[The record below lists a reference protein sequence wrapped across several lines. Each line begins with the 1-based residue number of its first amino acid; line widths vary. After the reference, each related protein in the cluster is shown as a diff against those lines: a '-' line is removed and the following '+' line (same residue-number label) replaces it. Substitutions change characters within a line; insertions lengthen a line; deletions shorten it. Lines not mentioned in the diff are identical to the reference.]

1 MTMEM
6 SVTSKVLHM
15 GKKKPSQPPPPD
27 DGYHEFTGEHDDPA
41 ELIRDE
47 AMEALNSGDAA
58 SLAQHLR
65 ELNCSFPDLLH
76 RIADLLDPKNKKG
89 LRLKFVG
96 PKGRPANGNRV
107 HRDSMLN
114 SAVGLAMLKLKTQK
128 LESAIEHVSKT
139 TGDSRARI
147 LRALA
152 RFKPKKPARKKKEVR

>member
-1 MTMEM
+1 MTMKM

-76 RIADLLDPKNKKG
+76 RIADLLDPK
-89 LRLKFVG
+89 
-96 PKGRPANGNRV
+96 
-107 HRDSMLN
+107 
-114 SAVGLAMLKLKTQK
+114 
-128 LESAIEHVSKT
+128 
-139 TGDSRARI
+139 
-147 LRALA
+147 
-152 RFKPKKPARKKKEVR
+152 KKKRAEIEIRWTERPSCRWKSGSPR

>member
-1 MTMEM
+1 MA
-6 SVTSKVLHM
+6 K
-15 GKKKPSQPPPPD
+15 KKKPPKPPPID
-27 DGYHEFTGEHDDPA
+27 DGYHEFYGEHDNPA
-41 ELIRDE
+41 DTIGDE
-47 AMEALNSGDAA
+47 AMEALNLGDAA
-58 SLAQHLR
+58 GLAQHLR
-65 ELNCSFPDLLH
+65 QIDCPVSDLLH

-96 PKGRPANGNRV
+96 PKGRPADGNRV

-114 SAVGLAMLKLKTQK
+114 SAVGLAMLKLKTRK

>member
-1 MTMEM
+1 MA
-6 SVTSKVLHM
+6 K
-15 GKKKPSQPPPPD
+15 KKKPSQPPPID
-27 DGYHEFTGEHDDPA
+27 DGYHEFTGEHDDPDDA
-41 ELIRDE
+41 IDVE
-47 AMEALNSGDAA
+47 AIVALRSGDAA
-58 SLAQHLR
+58 GLAQHLR
-65 ELNCSFPDLLH
+65 EIHCPVSDLL
-76 RIADLLDPKNKKG
+76 RQIADLLDTTDQNK